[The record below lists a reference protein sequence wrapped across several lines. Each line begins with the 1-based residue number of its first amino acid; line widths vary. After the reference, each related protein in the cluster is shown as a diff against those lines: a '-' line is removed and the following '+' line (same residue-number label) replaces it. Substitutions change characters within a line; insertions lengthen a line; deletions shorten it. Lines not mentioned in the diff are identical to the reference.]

1 MTALALVL
9 APAVATASQPDG
21 PFTIAYRSDDLPR
34 VAAHQSAPGSSASP
48 AQEHTR
54 VRVALSEAAN
64 KRLKARR
71 LRRLLAIELDD
82 IATID
87 PHPLGPLGRDL
98 IRVWLELP
106 TERRAL
112 IEVRGG
118 GRSLAR
124 RTLVIA
130 EFEGDVA
137 ARVVAIAVAQMVRV
151 QWRAELRA
159 RSAPKTAG
167 GDGGPA
173 RDPESAFTLGGSLTG
188 LWLPGS
194 APAALL
200 GPELSLSHHGDL
212 TGHTLY
218 GRWLMGADGERHGRW
233 FELGAAIDMT
243 LALSQSWRA
252 RLGARAGGVVLALPE
267 ADPIDSAVASPTDW
281 TVRGGAQLGIEASP
295 EPKTWIGLSL
305 EPGATLR
312 SLNVV
317 DRSGHHTNLGGFALG
332 LSLSVLS
339 APWLEPAASAT
350 TTTGRASQQ
359 GLSH

>member
-1 MTALALVL
+1 MLALTL
-9 APAVATASQPDG
+9 APAAAGASPPDG
-21 PFTIAYRSDDLPR
+21 PITIALRADVAQRSNGGR
-34 VAAHQSAPGSSASP
+34 GSASAPQQAP
-48 AQEHTR
+48 EHTR
-54 VRVALSEAAN
+54 VRVALSEEAI

-87 PHPLGPLGRDL
+87 PRPIGPLGRDL
-98 IRVWLELP
+98 IRVWIELP

-159 RSAPKTAG
+159 RAAPKT
-167 GDGGPA
+167 DGHSDATERP
-173 RDPESAFTLGGSLTG
+173 PESAFTLAGGMVG

-194 APAALL
+194 APEALL
-200 GPELSLSHHGDL
+200 GPELSLSHHGQL
-212 TGHTLY
+212 TGQALY
-218 GRWLMGADGERHGRW
+218 GRWLAGAGGGRHARW
-233 FELGAAIDMT
+233 FELGAAIDLT
-243 LALSQSWRA
+243 LAITPSWRA

-267 ADPIDSAVASPTDW
+267 ADAVTAAVASPTDW
-281 TVRGGAQLGIEASP
+281 TVRGGGQLGIKAAPQPS
-295 EPKTWIGLSL
+295 TWIALAV

-312 SLNVV
+312 SLDVV
-317 DRSGHHTNLGGFALG
+317 DRTGTQTELGGFALG
-332 LSLSVLS
+332 VSLSVLS
-339 APWLEPAASAT
+339 APWLDSNT
-350 TTTGRASQQ
+350 SSQNN
-359 GLSH
+359 SH

>member
-1 MTALALVL
+1 VTALALVL
-9 APAVATASQPDG
+9 APAEASAAPPDG
-21 PFTIAYRSDDLPR
+21 PITIAYRTDGAPR
-34 VAAHQSAPGSSASP
+34 VAAHRSATRGSATP
-48 AQEHTR
+48 APEHTR

-87 PHPLGPLGRDL
+87 SHPLGPLSRDL
-98 IRVWLELP
+98 IRVWIELP
-106 TERRAL
+106 TERLAL

-151 QWRAELRA
+151 QWRAELRG

-167 GDGGPA
+167 GDGGVA
-173 RDPESAFTLGGSLTG
+173 RAPESAFTLGGSLTG

-194 APAALL
+194 APTALL
-200 GPELSLSHHGDL
+200 GPELSLSHHGEI
-212 TGHTLY
+212 TGQTLY

-233 FELGAAIDMT
+233 FELGAAIDLT
-243 LALSQSWRA
+243 LTITPAWRA

-267 ADPIDSAVASPTDW
+267 AAPINSSVASPTDW

-295 EPKTWIGLSL
+295 EPGTWIGLSL

-312 SLNVV
+312 SLDVV
-317 DRSGHHTNLGGFALG
+317 DRTGHHTELGGFALG
-332 LSLSVLS
+332 VSLSVLS
-339 APWLEPAASAT
+339 APWLEPVATAST
-350 TTTGRASQQ
+350 TARSAS
-359 GLSH
+359 LSRSR